1 MAKVQITEEY
11 LQAIADAI
19 REKTGETATI
29 TPLEMAEAISNITG
43 GGGEHPEGPDFD
55 MLVAQLVDSDHAIES
70 GTLYSDPF
78 TISASRKWCN
88 SNIEA
93 SDACGV
99 VFWNLKNITSSM
111 FSFIQNSTKG
121 YGVKNL
127 YLPAIKGG
135 MHYSPFNNVNISK
148 FIAPYLEGSTDRV
161 DPIFEI
167 FGVKSK
173 LYAPSLLYIQAASGT
188 LPDDLL
194 GTNIVVASLN
204 KIGSC
209 NIPNIS
215 VDQFNKMFAGIRNAI
230 TSSKM
235 DMFKPTIKAN
245 DSGVLNLWLLEDSN
259 FNNGTFCIKQNGG
272 DVDLILRSISN
283 FGTNAANIFGNGDG
297 ASNKCSLHSVY
308 IHKIGSNLGA
318 ASGEIKYLVLKTSLT
333 GQVPTLSVDAATA
346 FTNLTAVLV
355 PDDMVSA
362 FKAASNWSGI
372 ADKIVG
378 ISSAGD
384 YSDLSIPGV
393 YEYADSVSRA
403 DRPTGVQLDRIKYV
417 MGNNVTRLYAA
428 GSTGTLEALSNL
440 ESVYMPN
447 LKTLDNYAFYN
458 TSKLIHI
465 TADSITS
472 IARLG
477 MYKTSAL
484 RTSYWPSLT
493 YVASQG
499 FSNSGLV
506 AFNAPTLFTI
516 DGNAFESCTKLE
528 VFNAP
533 TFEQWIPTSCFEN
546 DSKLKYVNI
555 PKASGIN
562 QNSFAWCTSLKYIDF
577 GKENLYGEGHQ
588 FNRNTSSSYPP
599 FRFCE
604 LELFVI
610 RNVATLTTPPVCLG
624 PLGFDLTETGK
635 ILVPRATLNGYKTA
649 TYWSVYADKYEA
661 LEDYTVDGTVT
672 GDIDFNKTSFYT
684 GKQGLASEDLS

>member
-55 MLVAQLVDSDHAIES
+55 MLVGQLVDSDHAIES

-78 TISASRKWCN
+78 TISASHKWCN

-127 YLPAIKGG
+127 YLPTIKGG

-173 LYAPSLLYIQAASGT
+173 LYAPSLLYIQAASGI

-272 DVDLILRSISN
+272 NVDLVLRSISN

-297 ASNKCSLHSVY
+297 ASDKCSLHSVY
-308 IHKIGSNLGA
+308 IHKIGSNLGT

-384 YSDLSIPGV
+384 YSDLSIPV
-393 YEYADSVSRA
+393 VWEYADSVSRA
-403 DRPTGVQLDRIKYV
+403 ERPTGVLGNIKYV
-417 MGNNVTRLYAA
+417 MGNNVTRLYAP
-428 GSTGTLEALSNL
+428 GSTGTLEALTNL

-447 LKTLDNYAFYN
+447 LSTLDNYAFYN
-458 TSKLIHI
+458 TSKLKHI

-472 IARLG
+472 VARLA
-477 MYKTSAL
+477 MYKTDSL

-499 FSNSGLV
+499 FCQSGII
-506 AFNAPTLFTI
+506 AFNAPNLYTI
-516 DGNAFESCTKLE
+516 DGSGFATCRSLE

-533 TFEQWIPTSCFEN
+533 SFEQWLPNGCF
-546 DSKLKYVNI
+546 DGCTKLKYVNL
-555 PKASGIN
+555 PKVRGVDQS
-562 QNSFAWCTSLKYIDF
+562 SFNNCSSLRYIDF
-577 GKENLYGEGHQ
+577 GKDNPYEEGHT
-588 FNRNTSSSYPP
+588 FNRNTMSS
-599 FRFCE
+599 FGAFKDCTF
-604 LELFVI
+604 ELFVI
-610 RNVATLTTPPVCLG
+610 RNVATLTTPPISMGALSFG
-624 PLGFDLTETGK
+624 LTDTGK

-684 GKQGLASEDLS
+684 GKQGLALEDLS